1 MAMPHFRPTTPHQTD
16 QVRGLDIE
24 LGEDGDIPG
33 FALDLTPDDID
44 DIALDGALDVEER
57 LSRLDAI
64 AGELEQRRSGDY
76 MGDMEALL
84 DHVRDRMA
92 SLRSPSEGEASLGA
106 VGMDA
111 EDVAEDN
118 DPADLLEEAEENED
132 ASS

>member
-1 MAMPHFRPTTPHQTD
+1 MPHYRPATPHQTD
-16 QVRGLDIE
+16 QVRALDIQ
-24 LGEDGDIPG
+24 LGDDGDVPG

-44 DIALDGALDVEER
+44 DIALDGGLAVEER
-57 LSRLDAI
+57 MSRLDVI

-92 SLRSPSEGEASLGA
+92 ALRRDSEGEASLGA

-111 EDVAEDN
+111 DDVREDS
-118 DPADLLEEAEENED
+118 DPADLLEDAEEDED
-132 ASS
+132 RSF

>member
-1 MAMPHFRPTTPHQTD
+1 MPHFRPTTPHQTD

-118 DPADLLEEAEENED
+118 DPADLLRRWRAG
-132 ASS
+132 